1 MSEPLFDTHSTMG
14 PREYRRLA
22 GLPEP
27 PEGGGTQLTFTVMCP
42 AGTEEDTKSRMLA
55 DLRDLRG
62 MGVTGTYRRERV
74 RP

>member
-1 MSEPLFDTHSTMG
+1 MQKPLIDTHSTMG
-14 PREYRRLA
+14 YREWRRET
-22 GLPEP
+22 GMPEP

-42 AGTEEDTKSRMLA
+42 AGTEEAAKARMLA

-62 MGVTGTYRRERV
+62 AGVTGTYRREAV